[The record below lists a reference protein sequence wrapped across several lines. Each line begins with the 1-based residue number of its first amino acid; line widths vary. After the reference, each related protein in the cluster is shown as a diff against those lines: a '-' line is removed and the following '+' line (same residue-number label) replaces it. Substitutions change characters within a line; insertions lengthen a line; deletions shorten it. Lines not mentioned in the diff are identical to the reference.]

1 MTQTV
6 NTQPYRTGARW
17 VRPLT
22 GPNLGTPPTIEIPV
36 ATANTLGLFAGDCL
50 QILTGGTVYP
60 STVGGGSYPYISHV
74 LLSMTRYYGSDGVI
88 RRGPFL
94 PAATAY
100 TGVTSVSNPLASVAL
115 CIPVANQVFALTVPT
130 AEATWTAAQAKVG
143 KCIDINPAAGSTKTG
158 QSGHLIYTGTD
169 GTYGWQTTTNSGQL
183 RLEEIP
189 RYGLNGTLNNPTIA
203 NWTGYFSVVETI
215 ATV

>member
-1 MTQTV
+1 MSTQT
-6 NTQPYRTGARW
+6 QPKRLGAHWIRSAY
-17 VRPLT
+17 
-22 GPNLGTPPTIEIPV
+22 GNNLGTPPVVELPV
-36 ATANTLGLFAGDCL
+36 ASNNTLGLFAGDCL

-74 LLSMTRYYGSDGVI
+74 LLSITRYYGSDGV
-88 RRGPFL
+88 RHRGPFL
-94 PAATAY
+94 PAATTY
-100 TGVTSVSNPLASVAL
+100 TGVTSLSNPLASVAL
-115 CIPVANQVFALTVPT
+115 CIPVAGQIFALTVPT

-143 KCIDINPAAGSTKTG
+143 KCIDINPGAGSTVTG

-189 RYGLNGTLNNPTIA
+189 RYGLDGLANDPTVA

>member
-1 MTQTV
+1 MARSA
-6 NTQPYRTGARW
+6 NAQPKRLGAHW
-17 VRPLT
+17 VRSMT
-22 GPNLGTPPTIEIPV
+22 GPSLGTPPTVELPV

-60 STVGGGSYPYISHV
+60 TTVGGGSYPYISYV

-100 TGVTSVSNPLASVAL
+100 TGTTSLANPLASIAL
-115 CIPVANQVFALTVPT
+115 CIPVANQIFALTVPT
-130 AEATWTAAQAKVG
+130 AEATLTAAQAKVG
-143 KCIDINPAAGSTKTG
+143 KCIDINPGAGTTVTG

-169 GTYGWQTTTNSGQL
+169 ATYGWQATTVSGQL

-189 RYGLNGTLNNPTIA
+189 RVGLDGLLNDPTIA

-215 ATV
+215 VTV